1 MKKIFSLLSLT
12 IFASS
17 LAIAETKVKTVICQ
31 LQSFSHCADCSKR
44 IPASCENHAF
54 NGSLDV
60 NMKPVKLHWL
70 ETNSKTGTEKLV
82 VENNN
87 KTLKELKASKFKR
100 QLVAVEV
107 PASTALYKDQS
118 STQIA
123 AVMSPAAQ
131 NEPSQ
136 VMLEAKLAAFSE
148 RKKLVVRKDVYEN
161 LEIYSRF
168 FRGKHDGKFTSGNGG
183 NRCQC

>member
-1 MKKIFSLLSLT
+1 MRKILSLLILT
-12 IFASS
+12 SS
-17 LAIAETKVKTVICQ
+17 IAMAETPVKTVVCQ

-60 NMKPVKLHWL
+60 NIKPVKLHWL
-70 ETNSKTGTEKLV
+70 ETNGKTGTEKLV
-82 VENNN
+82 VENNK
-87 KTLKELKASKFKR
+87 KTLKEIKVGKFKR

-123 AVMSPAAQ
+123 ATMLPSAQ
-131 NEPSQ
+131 KRAIAS
-136 VMLEAKLAAFSE
+136 EAGSKIGGVE
-148 RKKLVVRKDVYEN
+148 RAQKACGQKGCL
-161 LEIYSRF
+161 
-168 FRGKHDGKFTSGNGG
+168 
-183 NRCQC
+183 